1 MADAQSA
8 ALLNRRQ
15 MLMVLLAAPGPSDQ
29 PLLVRRDDSSLRVS
43 APQIRFLSG
52 KPLAQLRD
60 GVSVSFASQVSF
72 LTDLSLPAIARV
84 VDRFVISY
92 DLWEERFA
100 AARMG
105 PPPRTAS
112 RMTSAACEAW
122 CLDQLIDIPPSF
134 SATRSF
140 WLRMEVRAEEGRGA
154 AQVLG
159 EPGINITRLIE
170 LFSRP
175 PRSQQP
181 RWIAAAGPLRLADL
195 K

>member
-1 MADAQSA
+1 MADANSA
-8 ALLNRRQ
+8 VQVNRRQ
-15 MLMVLLAAPGPSDQ
+15 WFMVLLAAPGATDQ
-29 PLLVRRDDSSLRVS
+29 PLLVRRDDESLRVS
-43 APQIRFLSG
+43 APQIRFLTG
-52 KPLAQLRD
+52 RPLSQLRD
-60 GVSVSFASQVSF
+60 GVSVSFASQVSI
-72 LTDLSLPAIARV
+72 LTDLATPAISRV

-122 CLDQLIDIPPSF
+122 CLDQMISIPPTLST
-134 SATRSF
+134 TRAF
-140 WLRMEVRAEEGRGA
+140 WVRLELRAEEGRLA
-154 AQVLG
+154 SSVLG
-159 EPGINITRLIE
+159 EPGINVTRLIE

-181 RWIAAAGPLRLADL
+181 RWLAAAGPLRLADL